1 MQKPLGADV
10 RPGIPSDE
18 RRRAL
23 VTCLWLAT
31 AVLLGGFDLPLL
43 GYAAFQ
49 FAPFGIVAGL
59 LGVLYVFVLVQRRVI
74 WRSRGWIE
82 ALLLVYWTAATAMM
96 FRVLLPTAGLVQVGL
111 VIGAAIAAGVIVS
124 RRDRD
129 EAVLWLGIVAIV
141 LAVLRFAL
149 VPLFE
154 ARSGLPDWGPLK
166 FGEAANSFRD
176 LFVAYAPQRPAVQ
189 ALHFAALACYA
200 LALRAQWG
208 AERDRTGRGRHRGG
222 SAGAGPDSHS

>member
-1 MQKPLGADV
+1 MA
-10 RPGIPSDE
+10 PGIPPDE

-31 AVLLGGFDLPLL
+31 AVLLGGFDLPVL
-43 GYAAFQ
+43 GYVAFQ
-49 FAPFGIVAGL
+49 FAAFGIVAGL
-59 LGVLYVFVLVQRRVI
+59 LGVLYVFVLVQRGVI
-74 WRSRGWIE
+74 RKGRGWIE
-82 ALLLVYWTAATAMM
+82 PLLLVYWTAATAMM
-96 FRVLLPTAGLVQVGL
+96 FRVLLPTAGLVQVAL
-111 VIGAAIAAGVIVS
+111 VTGAAIAAGIIGS

-129 EAVLWLGIVAIV
+129 EAVLWLGIVAVV

-176 LFVAYAPQRPAVQ
+176 VFVAYAPQRPAVQ
-189 ALHFAALACYA
+189 ALHFAALASYA
-200 LALRAQWG
+200 LALRTQWNVASHPVPTETDRG
-208 AERDRTGRGRHRGG
+208 AGG
-222 SAGAGPDSHS
+222 SPSPG